1 MCLWPLD
8 FKFHHFKN
16 LILVPVKS
24 RSSEGFNRAG
34 TGTGTSQKLPGLG
47 RDRAGT
53 GIPVGPYSWVTLR
66 KRGDPPDE

>member
-53 GIPVGPYSWVTLR
+53 GPGPGSRSDHINYYAR
-66 KRGDPPDE
+66 A